1 MSAPV
6 CYNEEEQ
13 LQQALLA
20 LHQVSKLITEIE
32 FSVFFFKIY
41 INQLTYEVIS
51 HYWGI
56 DNN

>member
-20 LHQVSKLITEIE
+20 LHQVLKLIISEID
-32 FSVFFFKIY
+32 F
-41 INQLTYEVIS
+41 
-51 HYWGI
+51 
-56 DNN
+56 